1 MELRG
6 GSEPMPGKGDNDD
19 PLEPAP
25 PLIGSIIFLL
35 TSVNELSEEGVEE
48 SGILGKTLFS
58 IIFNF

>member
-1 MELRG
+1 
-6 GSEPMPGKGDNDD
+6 MPGKGDNDD